1 MALLGTFWFGEAKRG
16 SDQRSLVQA
25 SPGGSSAVQ
34 GLSHRWFL
42 VLLLFLFL
50 LPGLWLVWRR
60 RWCVSLALLFAQ
72 ARPGWPR

>member
-42 VLLLFLFL
+42 VLLLFL
-50 LPGLWLVWRR
+50 LPGLWPVWRR
-60 RWCVSLALLFAQ
+60 RWCVPLALLFAQ